1 MIEVKT
7 SPAAASS
14 WTVLKGVEATAEP
27 KQSQP
32 LEPVI
37 EAKTAPAVTP
47 TWMVQKSA
55 EATAERIPSQ
65 LIGPALEVKSS
76 PVVASSWNMQ
86 KGVEATADAKPS
98 QLLEPVIEEKIIPVV
113 TPSWTVQKGAEGPAE
128 TKPSQLLGPGIDEK
142 TTLAVAPSWPVH
154 KEVEASSESNQ
165 SQLLE
170 TAAQAAPSP
179 EVVASLGGANVGG
192 EKPENFEIEV
202 VEVAALKTQ
211 ITARMRWLERRRL
224 MEADLNQIHAQSKID
239 QRDVFVFAPEMQRD
253 QASVVV
259 QAETVEKKLGSA
271 FPVTAQA
278 YPHVQR
284 MRSDVPETVNVIDD
298 LPANDPF
305 TQPTPFSSPL
315 AGSGVSIHPAKDIG
329 RSSDTAWVIRTLQDT
344 VRTTLRTLAQR
355 DLESLD
361 SGRPIQITLDQGQLR
376 GAQLTLQAKEGLLEI
391 SVSTSQAQLRATF
404 EAQQDVL
411 AQGLLRDI
419 GAVRWMGLQD
429 AVQSLTS
436 SSNSESD
443 SSSTTSQQNSQ
454 GRESGQQNQSRS
466 PSPEPEELPRP
477 IKQADRSQVI
487 ADAQSLRA
495 FLGL

>member
-1 MIEVKT
+1 MSTMHSGDFSAPIKALTLDDLPLCKLNSSQNNAMLTWCSRRIFSIGGVDLQFEPVFEVNSLAPAT
-7 SPAAASS
+7 IWMQLDFAGSACVLALSAAWAAALIQQDG
-14 WTVLKGVEATAEP
+14 WTVDAMDDLSLDMWCRVRWAPHFPSGLILTQSGFKVE
-27 KQSQP
+27 S
-32 LEPVI
+32 L
-37 EAKTAPAVTP
+37 
-47 TWMVQKSA
+47 
-55 EATAERIPSQ
+55 
-65 LIGPALEVKSS
+65 GPMALEG
-76 PVVASSWNMQ
+76 M
-86 KGVEATADAKPS
+86 T
-98 QLLEPVIEEKIIPVV
+98 QLAWIGR
-113 TPSWTVQKGAEGPAE
+113 Q
-128 TKPSQLLGPGIDEK
+128 
-142 TTLAVAPSWPVH
+142 AP
-154 KEVEASSESNQ
+154 
-165 SQLLE
+165 
-170 TAAQAAPSP
+170 
-179 EVVASLGGANVGG
+179 
-192 EKPENFEIEV
+192 
-202 VEVAALKTQ
+202 
-211 ITARMRWLERRRL
+211 
-224 MEADLNQIHAQSKID
+224 
-239 QRDVFVFAPEMQRD
+239 
-253 QASVVV
+253 VVV
-259 QAETVEKKLGSA
+259 QAETVETKLGSA

-315 AGSGVSIHPAKDIG
+315 AGSGASIHPAKDVG
-329 RSSDTAWVIRTLQDT
+329 MSSDTAAWVSRTLQDT

-361 SGRPIQITLDQGQLR
+361 AGRPIQITLDQGQLR
-376 GAQLTLQAKEGLLEI
+376 GAQLTLQAKEGLLEV
-391 SVSTSQAQLRATF
+391 SVSTSHAQLRATF

-429 AVQSLTS
+429 TVQSLTTN

-454 GRESGQQNQSRS
+454 GQESGQQNQSRS
-466 PSPEPEELPRP
+466 PSPELEELPMP